1 MWKQAES
8 GQNMGFELGKGGMKG
23 LGSGANGLDRATNP
37 QRIRKQVSIQQL
49 LEWAF
54 RVEKVSLDLPQAEEA
69 LIGRGYGTGSALR
82 LIQRA
87 ELGCRI
93 DGGGNSPCHEDA
105 EAVAAV
111 LSNLPIALGGRGM
124 AVRMAEW
131 ARAGTT
137 PDWMPGAAPK
147 VVPALWHNNRHGRR
161 AGSVKVGQIDVKVAE
176 TIVAYDLRACPITW
190 SPSAHQIGVARR
202 EYLAW
207 GLALLEVRSNLR
219 ACRMLRG
226 HELTD
231 AMPPRAP
238 WEKSS

>member
-1 MWKQAES
+1 
-8 GQNMGFELGKGGMKG
+8 MKG
-23 LGSGANGLDRATNP
+23 LVGGANGFDRATNAR
-37 QRIRKQVSIQQL
+37 RIRKQVSIQQL

-82 LIQRA
+82 LIRRA

-93 DGGGNSPCHEDA
+93 DGGGSSPCHEDA

-111 LSNLPIALGGRGM
+111 LSNLPVALGGRGM

-147 VVPALWHNNRHGRR
+147 VVPAHIEGRSIGGR
-161 AGSVKVGQIDVKVAE
+161 PSRSVVIGREGMEISGRKFEWEV
-176 TIVAYDLRACPITW
+176 RACPITW
-190 SPSAHQIGVARR
+190 SPSAQQIGVARR

-207 GLALLEVRSNLR
+207 GLALLEVRANLR

-238 WEKSS
+238 WEKRS